1 MWQYA
6 ISISI
11 VLKLVLVLVLR
22 FYLPDFSRTEGV
34 TKMRTVINELQ
45 GIYSLS
51 AFSIDLLKR
60 R

>member
-1 MWQYA
+1 MAGLEWMNLFWTLPF
-6 ISISI
+6 
-11 VLKLVLVLVLR
+11 V
-22 FYLPDFSRTEGV
+22 LPDFSRTEGV
-34 TKMRTVINELQ
+34 ARLGTVKDINELQ